1 MRVAAIDCGTN
12 SIRLLIADAAEA
24 TPEEEAATP
33 VLTEVLRRT
42 EVVRL
47 GQGVDRTGRLDPE
60 ALERTLGMCREYAQ
74 QCREH
79 GVREETADRALSRI
93 SGKQNCFAAVVFDKW
108 QSDLEAQAPHV
119 VLHHP
124 MDEGNLGTIERTLLG
139 LGILDL
145 AVIRPAADPFDP
157 RVVRATMGAIFSL
170 RVKQY
175 DSFEAYRA
183 EHPSHALYPFMLDGS
198 KLLDEACRDVRTPYA
213 LVFGNEGSG
222 LPPEFAGLGQAVRI
236 PHSDRIDSLNLS
248 VAVAIGAYAFTRPHV
263 GLNCDERKELIG

>member
-1 MRVAAIDCGTN
+1 MPPLKSYDSDLPYSYAPGVFPALELMKNAPRRAR
-12 SIRLLIADAAEA
+12 RLLLSERA
-24 TPEEEAATP
+24 
-33 VLTEVLRRT
+33 
-42 EVVRL
+42 
-47 GQGVDRTGRLDPE
+47 QGE
-60 ALERTLGMCREYAQ
+60 
-74 QCREH
+74 
-79 GVREETADRALSRI
+79 GVEKLRI

-124 MDEGNLGTIERTLLG
+124 MDEGNLGTIQRTLLG

-263 GLNCDERKELIG
+263 GLNCNERKELI